1 MGKDI
6 GGGQFGI
13 VWKAK
18 LRLQKEYDVAVKMI
32 RNSNERQKEL
42 FINECNLMKRLKHD
56 KIIKLYCIS
65 SKEEPMW
72 MILEYMPNGS
82 LKSYL
87 KNNKTTLKFKPLIDI
102 IIQISAGMKYLE
114 EIQVIHRDL
123 SARNV
128 LVGKDNLVKI
138 GDFGLS
144 QKLLDGVL
152 INNKVELP
160 VKWMVF
166 KLNIFFL

>member
-1 MGKDI
+1 
-6 GGGQFGI
+6 
-13 VWKAK
+13 
-18 LRLQKEYDVAVKMI
+18 MI
-32 RNSNERQKEL
+32 RNINNERQKEL
-42 FINECNLMKRLKHD
+42 FINECNLMKKLKHD

-65 SKEEPMW
+65 SKEEPVW

-102 IIQISAGMKYLE
+102 IIQISEGMKYLE

-144 QKLLDGVL
+144 QKLLDGIR
-152 INNKVELP
+152 INNRVELP

-166 KLNIFFL
+166 IFYLFFYNNFPLS

>member
-1 MGKDI
+1 
-6 GGGQFGI
+6 
-13 VWKAK
+13 
-18 LRLQKEYDVAVKMI
+18 MI
-32 RNSNERQKEL
+32 RNPNERQKEL

-65 SKEEPMW
+65 CKEDPMC

-82 LKSYL
+82 LKNYL

-128 LVGKDNLVKI
+128 MVGKENLVKI

-144 QKLLDGVL
+144 QKLLDGV
-152 INNKVELP
+152 IDKRVDLP
-160 VKWMVF
+160 IKWMVF
-166 KLNIFFL
+166 KFNYIFSIMIFLFHNCNQ